1 MRKTRKVCCK
11 LLLCTVCLICIFHI
25 LLTVDVNMTKRND
38 EILHYQQAGMLM
50 NNISLFR
57 NILAGKEMKNLSLP
71 SPLTEFQKF
80 YNNHNAVDKK
90 VVMYGQS
97 TRDQGWFNRT
107 YLQLMK
113 KKISG
118 TELKNL
124 TLPSAL
130 VDFERFYNTHS
141 NIDNSVVQ
149 YGNFTNRQGY
159 LTIGIPTV
167 KRRLNGDHYMYTTL
181 NSLISN
187 TDQGRIQDVIIVI
200 FMADPDE
207 SWNNESAKKIYEE
220 FKPHFDSGFMQI
232 IKAPENIYPD
242 FSNLQ
247 KTKQDSAERVQWRSK
262 QNVDFAF
269 LMLYCQNLS
278 TYYIQLEDDVL
289 VASNFVKDIESFVLN
304 RTDHWICLE
313 FSTLGFIGKMFHSSD
328 LRVISSVLLTYFS
341 ETPCDLLLGGIIKFL
356 GQNTPIHSSVSLFQH
371 IGKISSLRNK
381 MMPSIDRFF
390 KDKGS
395 NILPIMKLPK
405 GGHPDAKFET
415 NMKII
420 PDYPPENVYKNN
432 LFFWASYPRSKQYFR
447 LIFTTNIN
455 MSRLV
460 ISTGENINKTDFLE
474 NGVLKVGFN
483 NKQHICNDLKEIGRF
498 VEGEFDSLI
507 QGIVI
512 PENIKCLHIEAKK
525 GQKRWLIIREIE
537 IFQNK
542 KYEK

>member
-1 MRKTRKVCCK
+1 
-11 LLLCTVCLICIFHI
+11 
-25 LLTVDVNMTKRND
+25 MTKRND
-38 EILHYQQAGMLM
+38 EILHYPQAGMLM

-97 TRDQGWFNRT
+97 KRD
-107 YLQLMK
+107 
-113 KKISG
+113 
-118 TELKNL
+118 
-124 TLPSAL
+124 
-130 VDFERFYNTHS
+130 
-141 NIDNSVVQ
+141 
-149 YGNFTNRQGY
+149 QGY

-447 LIFTTNIN
+447 LIFTKNIN

-474 NGVLKVGFN
+474 NGVIKVGFN
-483 NKQHICNDLKEIGRF
+483 NKQNICNDLKEIGRF

-542 KYEK
+542 KYKKYFFRIMLMYNKRLRKNLSETSTLLNKLKLPIFHAVS